1 MELAHLRTR
10 AKLRVSQH
18 RPARGKMTTL
28 TQLLERARAEIEE
41 IDARAAERAV
51 ERGASLLDVREPSET
66 DDGHIPGA
74 TLVPRGLLE
83 LRLEGLAFD
92 PEATIVVCCASGTR
106 SLLAASTLRALGYPH
121 AVSLRGGFDAWKRA
135 DLPVHIPTGF
145 SPTQRAR
152 YSRHVRIPEVGDAG
166 QQRLLT
172 SKALIVGAGGLG
184 SPVAYYLAAAGVGTL
199 SIVDS
204 DVVDRSNLQRQILHA
219 DHRVGMPKVDSA
231 RETLEALNP
240 DVRVETH
247 HTRLTAE
254 NVEAL
259 IDGHDVVVDCA
270 DNFATRYLINDAC
283 VRLGVPNVT
292 GSVYRFEGQVMVVMP
307 HEGPCYRCL
316 FPEPPPPEATPSCDE
331 AGVLGVLPGTIGLVQ
346 ATEVIKLLLGVG
358 RPLVGRVLLYDALEQ
373 RFRELQLDRDE
384 GCATCGVGDA

>member
-1 MELAHLRTR
+1 
-10 AKLRVSQH
+10 
-18 RPARGKMTTL
+18 
-28 TQLLERARAEIEE
+28 
-41 IDARAAERAV
+41 
-51 ERGASLLDVREPSET
+51 
-66 DDGHIPGA
+66 
-74 TLVPRGLLE
+74 
-83 LRLEGLAFD
+83 
-92 PEATIVVCCASGTR
+92 
-106 SLLAASTLRALGYPH
+106 
-121 AVSLRGGFDAWKRA
+121 
-135 DLPVHIPTGF
+135 
-145 SPTQRAR
+145 
-152 YSRHVRIPEVGDAG
+152 
-166 QQRLLT
+166 
-172 SKALIVGAGGLG
+172 
-184 SPVAYYLAAAGVGTL
+184 
-199 SIVDS
+199 
-204 DVVDRSNLQRQILHA
+204 
-219 DHRVGMPKVDSA
+219 MPKVDSA

-384 GCATCGVGDA
+384 GCATCGVGHA

>member
-1 MELAHLRTR
+1 MELAHPRTR
-10 AKLRVSQH
+10 AKLRLSQH
-18 RPARGKMTTL
+18 RPARGTMTTL
-28 TQLLERARAEIEE
+28 TQLLERARAQIEE
-41 IDARAAERAV
+41 IAPRAAERAL

-66 DDGHIPGA
+66 DDGHIPEA

-83 LRLEGLAFD
+83 LRLESLALD

-172 SKALIVGAGGLG
+172 SKALIIGAGGLG

-254 NVEAL
+254 NVDAL
-259 IDGHDVVVDCA
+259 IAGHDVVVDCA

-307 HEGPCYRCL
+307 QEGPCYRCL

-384 GCATCGVGDA
+384 GCATCGVGGA

>member
-1 MELAHLRTR
+1 
-10 AKLRVSQH
+10 
-18 RPARGKMTTL
+18 MTTL

-83 LRLEGLAFD
+83 LRLESLAFD

-145 SPTQRAR
+145 SPAQRAR

-172 SKALIVGAGGLG
+172 SRALIVGAGGLG

-231 RETLEALNP
+231 RQTLEALNP

-254 NVEAL
+254 NVHAL

-270 DNFATRYLINDAC
+270 DNFTTRYLINDAC

-384 GCATCGVGDA
+384 GCATCGVLGT

>member
-1 MELAHLRTR
+1 
-10 AKLRVSQH
+10 
-18 RPARGKMTTL
+18 
-28 TQLLERARAEIEE
+28 
-41 IDARAAERAV
+41 
-51 ERGASLLDVREPSET
+51 
-66 DDGHIPGA
+66 
-74 TLVPRGLLE
+74 
-83 LRLEGLAFD
+83 
-92 PEATIVVCCASGTR
+92 
-106 SLLAASTLRALGYPH
+106 
-121 AVSLRGGFDAWKRA
+121 
-135 DLPVHIPTGF
+135 
-145 SPTQRAR
+145 
-152 YSRHVRIPEVGDAG
+152 
-166 QQRLLT
+166 
-172 SKALIVGAGGLG
+172 
-184 SPVAYYLAAAGVGTL
+184 
-199 SIVDS
+199 
-204 DVVDRSNLQRQILHA
+204 
-219 DHRVGMPKVDSA
+219 MPKVDSA

-259 IDGHDVVVDCA
+259 IDGHVVVDCA